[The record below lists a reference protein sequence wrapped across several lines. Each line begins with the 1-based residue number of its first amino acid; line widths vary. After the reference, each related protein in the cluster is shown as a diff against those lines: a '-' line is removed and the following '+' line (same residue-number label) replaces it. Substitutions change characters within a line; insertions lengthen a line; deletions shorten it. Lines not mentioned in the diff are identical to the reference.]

1 MGMDDASERFDGN
14 LLSPVTELNFERMF
28 QYDLPFGKDIGWYPD
43 CRFTGF
49 FEESGSRFMPSL
61 EIVMVEF
68 MRPKPYQVEGADC
81 SSFLQRGNARS

>member
-1 MGMDDASERFDGN
+1 
-14 LLSPVTELNFERMF
+14 
-28 QYDLPFGKDIGWYPD
+28 
-43 CRFTGF
+43 
-49 FEESGSRFMPSL
+49 MPSL

>member
-1 MGMDDASERFDGN
+1 MGMDDASERFGN
-14 LLSPVTELNFERMF
+14 LLSLVTELNFERMF

-49 FEESGSRFMPSL
+49 FEESGSRSMPSL
-61 EIVMVEF
+61 EIVWSSACGQSPI
-68 MRPKPYQVEGADC
+68 RWKGPI